1 MEFRSTTG
9 QDVHIALTSG
19 HTVIITPEGV
29 ELDKMFHREAIARE
43 CFPVGMD
50 DAKAAPKPDF
60 DRKQVIAD
68 ALIKAVL
75 DGSEA
80 EDFTAAGK
88 PNLKRLRSRV
98 GFHAERSEVEAIW
111 DAMTETPAE

>member
-1 MEFRSTTG
+1 MKFRSTTG
-9 QDVHIALTSG
+9 QDVHIGLTSG

-43 CFPVGMD
+43 CLPVGMD

-60 DRKQVIAD
+60 DRKQVITD
-68 ALIKAVL
+68 ALKAML

-88 PNLKRLRSRV
+88 PNLKRLQSRV